1 MTTFARTLPAC
12 IALLL
17 CASTL
22 QAQPS
27 LTFVGAEHP
36 PVPLDAA
43 QQFTVGVDGQIQAT
57 CLFQTGSSACRG
69 IGVPSAQPIP
79 SVTLSATGLI
89 QDAQGRFQINAG
101 QQISVVRSVTNNP
114 HVCVATASSGV
125 TGWTDSFSPP
135 ASSSVAVQFASAG
148 EATLSLRC
156 FNASGAAGAATQAR
170 FVVSGSSSGS
180 CSLPPHPRIRPQ
192 GFTEHVRT
200 WPQVFNGF
208 AYPLTQSRPTPVG
221 SFSVTLNQASSPPSA
236 GMYLSIPVTLP
247 ADRTL
252 RILTTLV
259 TGTENFPG
267 YTQPRQGNVFVAL
280 SPCAGDLR
288 ALDPQSSEVFLR
300 CRGMMAES
308 SVSFSS
314 RIFPGQ
320 GCHNIPPGPYWLTVM
335 HADPSAP
342 GFGPFTNTC
351 FHGDRCENGFT
362 VDLF

>member
-1 MTTFARTLPAC
+1 MKLD
-12 IALLL
+12 LLL
-17 CASTL
+17 
-22 QAQPS
+22 PR
-27 LTFVGAEHP
+27 LT
-36 PVPLDAA
+36 PLALAA
-43 QQFTVGVDGQIQAT
+43 LA
-57 CLFQTGSSACRG
+57 L
-69 IGVPSAQPIP
+69 
-79 SVTLSATGLI
+79 
-89 QDAQGRFQINAG
+89 AG
-101 QQISVVRSVTNNP
+101 
-114 HVCVATASSGV
+114 
-125 TGWTDSFSPP
+125 
-135 ASSSVAVQFASAG
+135 
-148 EATLSLRC
+148 
-156 FNASGAAGAATQAR
+156 ASGAHAQSATLRFAGSSHADVPLLSSADLIALPSGSFEGRCVLVAGTTRCQNISGSGTTGPLPAISLSAPSSATTGAAITVGRSAASAPELC
-170 FVVSGSSSGS
+170 VASSAPASGVSGWSGSLGPGSGSSSVTFAASGTYS
-180 CSLPPHPRIRPQ
+180 LSMRCYNANGASSSNAVSINVTQGGGTTPGNCSISHPRIRPQ

-252 RILTTLV
+252 RIFTTLV

-351 FHGDRCENGFT
+351 FNGDRCENGFT